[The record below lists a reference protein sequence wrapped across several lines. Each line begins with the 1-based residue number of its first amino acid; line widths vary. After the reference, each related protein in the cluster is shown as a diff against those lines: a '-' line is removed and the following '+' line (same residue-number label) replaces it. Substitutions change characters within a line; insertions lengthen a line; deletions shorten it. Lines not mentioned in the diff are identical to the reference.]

1 MTNKL
6 KSLITLED
14 QFQLNTTK
22 VKGLE
27 NGSHNWL
34 RSLNATNKEIISE
47 NDRYNIII
55 FNAEFNTC
63 HTARKNLQTA
73 DLLSLKNADIFYFKK
88 RTHKQYFCY
97 FLIYVFCFVFSYI
110 SIM

>member
-1 MTNKL
+1 
-6 KSLITLED
+6 LED

-73 DLLSLKNADIFYFKK
+73 DIFLLQK
-88 RTHKQYFCY
+88 THTQTV
-97 FLIYVFCFVFSYI
+97 FLLFFNLCFLFCFFLYLYNVI
-110 SIM
+110 L

>member
-1 MTNKL
+1 
-6 KSLITLED
+6 LITLED

-55 FNAEFNTC
+55 LNAEFNTC

-73 DLLSLKNADIFYFKK
+73 DLLSLKNADIFLLQK
-88 RTHKQYFCY
+88 THTQTV
-97 FLIYVFCFVFSYI
+97 FLLFFNLCFLFCFFLYLYNVI
-110 SIM
+110 L